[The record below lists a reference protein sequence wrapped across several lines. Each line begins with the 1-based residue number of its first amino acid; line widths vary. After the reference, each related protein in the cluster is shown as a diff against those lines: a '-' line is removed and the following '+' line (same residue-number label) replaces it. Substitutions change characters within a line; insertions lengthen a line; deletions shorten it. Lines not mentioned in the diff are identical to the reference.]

1 MAVPSIEAEPARAGQ
16 RVLRV
21 SGEWELAH
29 AARMQRSVRDAA
41 KRSGEAEAVLD
52 LGGVERIDSAG
63 ALLLLDLLPGVE
75 AGDLPRYLQGS
86 AEVQS
91 TFLVTIKRALQQERV
106 AQEPP
111 GYALFELLS
120 RCGEW
125 TYRAVGQAAL
135 LLHFVG
141 LVMKT
146 ALRNL
151 FRPRRLRWT
160 ALVFH
165 MESVGLDAI
174 PIVGLLSFMVGAVV
188 AYLGA
193 TVLGDFGAQIF
204 TVELVAYSF
213 LREFGVLLSAILI
226 AGRSGSAF
234 TAQLG
239 SMKSNEEID
248 ALSTL
253 GLDPIDMLV
262 MPRLMALLL
271 MLPALTF
278 IAYLFGLFGG
288 GLVAALSLDIS
299 PGMFL
304 NRLQENIPLR
314 HFWVGLIKA
323 PVFAFMIAVVG
334 CLEGFKV
341 AGSAESVGRHTTSSV
356 VQSIFLVILAD
367 AFFAV
372 FFMEMGW

>member
-1 MAVPSIEAEPARAGQ
+1 MALPSIEADSSGGGPL
-16 RVLRV
+16 VLRA
-21 SGEWELAH
+21 SGEWNLRH
-29 AARMQRSVRDAA
+29 SAAMQRSVRNVGGGSEHA
-41 KRSGEAEAVLD
+41 GVVLD
-52 LGGVERIDSAG
+52 LAGVERLDSAG
-63 ALLLLDLLPGVE
+63 ALLLLDLLPGVD
-75 AGDLPRYLQGS
+75 AGALPRHLRGS
-86 AEVQS
+86 ADVQS
-91 TFLVTIKRALQQERV
+91 AFLGAIKRALESERV
-106 AQEPP
+106 PAEPP
-111 GYALFELLS
+111 IHGLLELLH

-125 TYRAVGQAAL
+125 TYRAVGQVAL

-141 LVMKT
+141 LVMMT
-146 ALRNL
+146 VCRNL
-151 FRPRRLRWT
+151 LRPWRLRWT

-174 PIVGLLSFMVGAVV
+174 PIVGLLSFMVGAVI

-204 TVELVAYSF
+204 TVELVASSF

-248 ALSTL
+248 ALRTL

-262 MPRLMALLL
+262 MPRLVALLI
-271 MLPALTF
+271 MLPVLTF
-278 IAYLFGLFGG
+278 VADVLGLLGG

-304 NRLQENIPLR
+304 NRLQENTPVR
-314 HFWVGLIKA
+314 HFWVGLFKA
-323 PVFAFMIAVVG
+323 PAFAFMIAVVG

-367 AFFAV
+367 ALFAV